1 MLVYNRV
8 TCVMVDNNPKNYSD
22 RSKEEDFFSLF
33 LLNQKKIY
41 AFILSLVP
49 NCADSED
56 ILQETT
62 LIMWRKFTDFKPGT
76 SFSSW
81 GFKIAY
87 FNILNF
93 RTKNRNSR
101 VMYNDDV
108 FRQFLEVSSRSMKA
122 YDENTDALNACIQ
135 KLGERDKQMIK
146 LRYEDAVSVMGIAG
160 MANVSVSRIYR
171 SLARITRMLARCIS
185 KSLA

>member
-1 MLVYNRV
+1 MS
-8 TCVMVDNNPKNYSD
+8 MVDNNHKNYSD
-22 RSKEEDFFSLF
+22 GSREGEFFSLF

-62 LIMWRKFTDFKPGT
+62 LVMWRKFKDFEPGT

-101 VMYNDDV
+101 ILYNDDL
-108 FRQFLEVSSRSMKA
+108 FKQFLEVSSQSMKA
-122 YDENTDALNACIQ
+122 YDENTAALNDCIQ
-135 KLGERDKQMIK
+135 KLSERDKQMIK
-146 LRYEDAVSVMGIAG
+146 LRYEDTVSVKGIAV
-160 MANVSVSRIYR
+160 MADASVSRIYR